1 MVSNGPTQFAS
12 EQTKTLKT
20 VSVSGNVVTEG
31 PSDET
36 GLDGVEPLQEFDS
49 QFAQESQSD

>member
-12 EQTKTLKT
+12 EQAKTLET

-31 PSDET
+31 PSDEA
-36 GLDGVEPLQEFDS
+36 GLDGVEPL
-49 QFAQESQSD
+49 